1 MKKKCWSLCFVILTL
16 FCPTLAAGAISGS
29 QKSSIVDNCSEIRE
43 ILKNIQKSDS
53 RARVFF
59 GRNYELILTKYIMP
73 LNVRLLES
81 NLSSVGLVENQNEFA
96 KQKNIFSQDFINYQQ
111 VLEELVAV
119 DCKKEPEAFYE
130 KLTTVRKKRQT
141 VEQDVLKMRNLFS
154 EHLKLVRDLE
164 GKI

>member
-1 MKKKCWSLCFVILTL
+1 MKKRFIFCCAVFIL
-16 FCPTLAAGAISGS
+16 FCPVVGVSAISGV

-111 VLEELVAV
+111 ILEELVAM